1 MGLANDMKKIKEN
14 ILASYEERAREY
26 QQRLKENEDLVSQ
39 VQKTLDQFRTSHL
52 EMAANLHANAVALRD
67 NLDQG
72 EADRLNAFGNLMTG
86 IRNSIS
92 SIQTEVEDIRNS
104 TAHLLETFAGSR
116 GEMAAELKEKFM
128 QSRSDREQQDQDR
141 IKAFDNLMKN
151 VRNDLDRSQKEV
163 GKIMSDT
170 DNLLRKYANEHA
182 MMASTMRS
190 NLNTNL
196 EERVVYM
203 RNLLRNFNDRLAEI
217 HNENR
222 IMAETLRKELLQS
235 RKNLSASD
243 AKRMEEFDKAMG
255 QIRQRVG
262 DIQSSI
268 ANLLNN
274 LATDRMQA
282 AAEWESLTEAIA
294 WIKNSVTW
302 PSPNPVNVSVSE
314 ESSSGIKGEEEGTN
328 KNEEETDGL
337 KGKNLEEKIILYVNA
352 HPEGVKVSEME
363 EPLGEQRMRIG
374 YVCKKLVDEGKII
387 KLDRAY
393 FPKIKS

>member
-1 MGLANDMKKIKEN
+1 MKKIKEN

-151 VRNDLDRSQKEV
+151 VRNDLDRSKKEV

-170 DNLLRKYANEHA
+170 DNLLRKYASEHA

-196 EERVVYM
+196 EERVAYM

-302 PSPNPVNVSVSE
+302 PAPNPVNVSVSE
-314 ESSSGIKGEEEGTN
+314 QSSSGIKGEEEGAN